1 MQSGILLIVQTAPQ
15 AKAYSPILTHTHCR
29 CIHSNHSVYTM
40 LHCQPPVN
48 PISQSSSWPTVRNQN
63 DFRSSFYMALERV
76 GCIDL
81 SNPPI
86 IHEGCRYVALFFWFL
101 ACCCIFFHLGVVLTS
116 PAKCESANWLQIIK
130 NCKIIYLTVE
140 GKLLT
145 LILIRSW
152 KKCPPLAPLFICN
165 QQSWDYKQ

>member
-1 MQSGILLIVQTAPQ
+1 MGERMQSGILLIVQTAPQ

-48 PISQSSSWPTVRNQN
+48 PISRSFSWPTVRNQN

-86 IHEGCRYVALFFWFL
+86 IHEEGRYVALF
-101 ACCCIFFHLGVVLTS
+101 IFFGFLLAAVFYSFRSCFDITS
-116 PAKCESANWLQIIK
+116 QM
-130 NCKIIYLTVE
+130 
-140 GKLLT
+140 
-145 LILIRSW
+145 
-152 KKCPPLAPLFICN
+152 
-165 QQSWDYKQ
+165 

>member
-1 MQSGILLIVQTAPQ
+1 MGVFHGRKNAVRNSFNCPNCASGQSLLTHPD
-15 AKAYSPILTHTHCR
+15 THTHCR

-86 IHEGCRYVALFFWFL
+86 IHEEGRYVALFFL
-101 ACCCIFFHLGVVLTS
+101 VSCLLLFFIHLGVVLTS

-130 NCKIIYLTVE
+130 DCKIIYLTVE

-145 LILIRSW
+145 LILIRS
-152 KKCPPLAPLFICN
+152 CVHL
-165 QQSWDYKQ
+165 